1 MNIIGI
7 SSIFLSFS
15 IQVAE
20 LSELKASKEQILK
33 DNSTLKANATELDA
47 NIKGLQNK
55 ISTLTDGKKFF
66 EL

>member
-47 NIKGLQNK
+47 NIKGLQNR

>member
-15 IQVAE
+15 IQIAE

-55 ISTLTDGKKFF
+55 ISTLTEGKKFF
-66 EL
+66 E